1 MKRIPYKKGLKL
13 YVGDIIHEK
22 NLNAR
27 WLILDIKGFDI
38 KSIFSLKRIDIED
51 VGLFDCPIS
60 VINAHDSLEI
70 ERGIKKRIDKLL
82 NLCK

>member
-1 MKRIPYKKGLKL
+1 MRRSHYKKGLKL

-22 NLNAR
+22 NLNFR

-51 VGLFDCPIS
+51 VGVFDCHIS
-60 VINAHDSLEI
+60 VIDAHDFLEI
-70 ERGIKKRIDKLL
+70 ERGIKKE
-82 NLCK
+82 